1 MRCIATLSDFCKTF
15 GIVRYRSHQ
24 WLLLVGRTRHNIDE
38 TDRSHLLLEASNG
51 PGLTITVPFMLVS

>member
-15 GIVRYRSHQ
+15 RDRAISVSSMAIASWPHKDY
-24 WLLLVGRTRHNIDE
+24 IDE
-38 TDRSHLLLEASNG
+38 TDRSHLLSIASNG